1 MTLEQRLYLSSRA
14 KEVTE
19 NEAYIDAFQ
28 SIKTEIE
35 TQWQSSPARDTDG
48 RERLWLMHSL
58 LQKLQLTLQ
67 STMDSGKLA
76 QVEIDFREKTRL
88 QKLNEWLK

>member
-1 MTLEQRLYLSSRA
+1 MTLEQRLYLASRA

-19 NEAYIDAFQ
+19 NEAYTDAFE
-28 SIKTEIE
+28 SIKTEIQ
-35 TQWQSSPARDTDG
+35 TQWETSPARDTDG
-48 RERLWLMHSL
+48 RERLWLMQSL
-58 LQKLQLTLQ
+58 LLKLQATLQ

-88 QKLNEWLK
+88 QKLNVWLR

>member
-1 MTLEQRLYLSSRA
+1 MTLEQRLYLASRA

-19 NEAYIDAFQ
+19 NEAYIDAFE

-48 RERLWLMHSL
+48 RERLWLMQSL

>member
-19 NEAYIDAFQ
+19 NEAYIDAFE